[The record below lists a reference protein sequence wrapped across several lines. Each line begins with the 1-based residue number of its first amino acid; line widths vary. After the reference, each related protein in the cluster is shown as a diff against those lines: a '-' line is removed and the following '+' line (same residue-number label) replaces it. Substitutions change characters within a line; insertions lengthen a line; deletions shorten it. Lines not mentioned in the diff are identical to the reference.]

1 MDAIQLSAIV
11 PNELSGQ
18 RLDQVVAQLFSD
30 YSRSRLQDWIKSG
43 HLLVD
48 GKAKK
53 PRDKLFGG
61 EQIEVNVT
69 VEPNREWEAEPIDLP
84 IVYEDEDIIVL
95 NKPAGLVVHPAAG
108 HMGGTLLN
116 ALLHKHPDLA
126 QLPRAGIVHRLD
138 KDTSGLMVV
147 AKNLVAHTDL
157 VGQLQLRTVSREYE
171 AIAMGVMTGGGT
183 VNAPVGRHAS
193 DRKKQAVIVSDGLK
207 KGGKPAVTHYRVI
220 KKFFAHTHIRVKL
233 ETGRM
238 HQIRVHMTHLHYPL
252 VGDATYG
259 GRLRLPAG
267 ATAELQET
275 LRHFPRQALHAK
287 ALGLEHPRTGEHM
300 QWEVD
305 LPEDMQH
312 LLTVLENDMLSRK
325 YSL

>member
-1 MDAIQLSAIV
+1 M
-11 PNELSGQ
+11 
-18 RLDQVVAQLFSD
+18 
-30 YSRSRLQDWIKSG
+30 
-43 HLLVD
+43 
-48 GKAKK
+48 
-53 PRDKLFGG
+53 
-61 EQIEVNVT
+61 
-69 VEPNREWEAEPIDLP
+69 
-84 IVYEDEDIIVL
+84 VL
-95 NKPAGLVVHPAAG
+95 NKPVGLVVHPAAG

-116 ALLHKHPDLA
+116 ALLHLHPDLA

-157 VGQLQLRTVSREYE
+157 VGQLQLRTVNREYE

-183 VNAPVGRHAS
+183 VNAPIGRHPN
-193 DRKKQAVIVSDGLK
+193 DRKKQAVIISDGLN
-207 KGGKPAVTHYRVI
+207 KGGKSAITHYRVL

-287 ALGLEHPRTGEHM
+287 ALGLEHPRTGERM
-300 QWEVD
+300 QWEID
-305 LPEDMQH
+305 LPDDMQH

-325 YSL
+325 HTL